1 MVNVFPALVI
11 WLVVAV
17 SGPLAAFV
25 ASYLVFDERRA
36 AILGMAAAALVAVS
50 GIFSSGS
57 KGEWWLA
64 LGAILGAVTAC
75 IYLYRKEIRQPR

>member
-25 ASYLVFDERRA
+25 ASYLVDERRA

-64 LGAILGAVTAC
+64 LSAILGAVTAC
-75 IYLYRKEIRQPR
+75 IYLYRKEIRQHR

>member
-25 ASYLVFDERRA
+25 ASYLVDERRA

-75 IYLYRKEIRQPR
+75 IYLYRKEIRQHR